1 MENTKKKSFFNE
13 IGFKATIDKLVNHIS
28 KLYLEDDIPWIV
40 GYSGGKDSSACL
52 QLMWRVLEKIK
63 SENKTVKPLHVI
75 TTDTLVENPIVALW
89 VNTSLDLLREKAQ
102 NKGLPIF
109 PTLLT
114 PNIQET
120 FWVNLIGRGYPA
132 PNTKFRWCTERMKI
146 RPSDRFLRKL
156 SAESGEAVLVVGTR
170 KAESSNRAQSIAK
183 FEKEATR
190 ENFNTHVNLSNVSS
204 FLPIKDWSNDDV
216 WLYLL
221 QEQSPWGINNKDLLT
236 MYQGATDGGECPL
249 VVDTSTPSCGDSRFG
264 CWVCT
269 LVKQDKSMSAMV
281 QNDSEKS
288 WMEPL
293 LQLRNNLNE
302 RDHEKRDF
310 RRLTGNVQLMPNDD
324 EKSVPG
330 PYLKK
335 TREQWLEKLLQAQ
348 KKIRQNNLLPNELKN
363 IQLITQAELDEI
375 RKIWFYDKLETDDV
389 LPKICEK
396 EAKGEYHFEPLED
409 NHVFDNEILQLLK
422 ETCGNDEMIFEIARG
437 LLEVERK
444 HFKSNRRSGLF
455 DEFENIFKKSFYKDR
470 SDAIEYAKER
480 KKIKTEKEKQLPLT
494 GTE

>member
-1 MENTKKKSFFNE
+1 MENKKKKSFFDE
-13 IGFKATIDKLVNHIS
+13 VGFKKTIEKLINHIS

-52 QLMWRVLEKIK
+52 QLMWQVLEKLK
-63 SENKTVKPLHVI
+63 SENKNVKPLYVI
-75 TTDTLVENPIVALW
+75 TTDTLVENPIVSLW
-89 VNTSLDLLREKAQ
+89 VKTSLDLLREKA
-102 NKGLPIF
+102 KERDLPVF
-109 PTLLT
+109 PNLLT
-114 PNIQET
+114 PNIKET
-120 FWVNLIGRGYPA
+120 FWVNLIGKGYPA

-146 RPSDRFLRKL
+146 RPSDRFLRKIA
-156 SAESGEAVLVVGTR
+156 AESGEAVLVVGTR

-183 FEKEATR
+183 FEKEAKR
-190 ENFNTHVNLSNVSS
+190 ENFNPHVNLSNISS

-221 QEQSPWGINNKDLLT
+221 QEKSPWGINNKDLLS

-302 RDHEKRDF
+302 KDHEKRDF

-335 TREQWLEKLLQAQ
+335 TREDWLEQLLKAQ
-348 KKIRQNNLLPNELKN
+348 MKIRENKQLPEEIKN
-363 IQLITQAELDEI
+363 IQLISQEELDEI
-375 RKIWFYDKLETDDV
+375 RNIWFYDKIEIDDT
-389 LPKICEK
+389 LPTICEK
-396 EAKGEYHFEPLED
+396 FAKGEYHFEPLED
-409 NHVFDNEILQLLK
+409 NHIFDFEILKILK
-422 ETCGNDEMIFEIARG
+422 DTCKDDEMIFEIAKG

-444 HFKSNRRSGLF
+444 HFKSARRTGLF

-470 SDAIEYAKER
+470 TDAIDYAKEK
-480 KKIKTEKEKQLPLT
+480 KKIKIAAEKQLPLT

>member
-1 MENTKKKSFFNE
+1 MENKKRKSFFDE
-13 IGFKATIDKLVNHIS
+13 LGFKKTIEKLINHIS

-52 QLMWRVLEKIK
+52 QLMWQVLEKLK
-63 SENKTVKPLHVI
+63 SENKNVKPLYVI
-75 TTDTLVENPIVALW
+75 TTDTLVENPIVSLW
-89 VNTSLDLLREKAQ
+89 IKTSLDLLREKA
-102 NKGLPIF
+102 KERDLPVF
-109 PTLLT
+109 PNLLT
-114 PNIQET
+114 PNIKQT
-120 FWVNLIGRGYPA
+120 FWVNLIGKGYPA

-146 RPSDRFLRKL
+146 RPSDRFLRKIA
-156 SAESGEAVLVVGTR
+156 AESGEAVLVVGTR

-183 FEKEATR
+183 FEKEAKR
-190 ENFNTHVNLSNVSS
+190 ENFNPHVNLSNISS

-221 QEQSPWGINNKDLLT
+221 QEKSPWGINNKDLLS

-335 TREQWLEKLLQAQ
+335 TREDWLEQLLKAQ
-348 KKIRQNNLLPNELKN
+348 MKIRENKQLPEEIKN
-363 IQLITQAELDEI
+363 IQLISQEELDEI
-375 RKIWFYDKLETDDV
+375 RNIWFYDKIEIDDT
-389 LPKICEK
+389 LPTICEK
-396 EAKGEYHFEPLED
+396 FAKGEYHFESLED
-409 NHVFDNEILQLLK
+409 NHIFDFEILKILK
-422 ETCGNDEMIFEIARG
+422 DTCKDDEMIFEIAKG

-444 HFKSNRRSGLF
+444 HFKSARRTGLF

-470 SDAIEYAKER
+470 MDAVDYAKEK
-480 KKIKTEKEKQLPLT
+480 KKIKIAAEKQLPLT

>member
-52 QLMWRVLEKIK
+52 QLMWRVLE
-63 SENKTVKPLHVI
+63 
-75 TTDTLVENPIVALW
+75 
-89 VNTSLDLLREKAQ
+89 REKAQ

-302 RDHEKRDF
+302 RDHDKRDF

-324 EKSVPG
+324 ERSVPG

-363 IQLITQAELDEI
+363 IKLITQAELDEI

-396 EAKGEYHFEPLED
+396 EAKGEYYFELLED

-480 KKIKTEKEKQLPLT
+480 KKIKTEKEKQLQLT

>member
-1 MENTKKKSFFNE
+1 MENKKRKSFFDE
-13 IGFKATIDKLVNHIS
+13 LGFKKTIEKLINHVS

-52 QLMWRVLEKIK
+52 QLMWQVLEKLK
-63 SENKTVKPLHVI
+63 SENKNVKPLYVI
-75 TTDTLVENPIVALW
+75 TTDTLVENPIVSLW
-89 VNTSLDLLREKAQ
+89 VKTSLDLLREKA
-102 NKGLPIF
+102 KERDLPVF
-109 PTLLT
+109 PNLLT
-114 PNIQET
+114 PNINET
-120 FWVNLIGRGYPA
+120 FWVNLIGKGYPA

-146 RPSDRFLRKL
+146 RPSDRFLRKIA
-156 SAESGEAVLVVGTR
+156 AESGEAVLVVGTR

-183 FEKEATR
+183 FEKEAKR
-190 ENFNTHVNLSNVSS
+190 ENFNPHVNLSNISS

-221 QEQSPWGINNKDLLT
+221 QEKSPWGINNKDLLT

-310 RRLTGNVQLMPNDD
+310 RRLKGNVQLMPNDD

-335 TREQWLEKLLQAQ
+335 TREDWLEQLLKAQ
-348 KKIRQNNLLPNELKN
+348 MKIRENKQLPEEIKN
-363 IQLITQAELDEI
+363 IQLISQEELDEI
-375 RKIWFYDKLETDDV
+375 RNIWFYDKIEIDDS
-389 LPKICEK
+389 LPTICEK
-396 EAKGEYHFEPLED
+396 FAKGEYHFESLED
-409 NHVFDNEILQLLK
+409 NHIFDFEILKILK
-422 ETCGNDEMIFEIARG
+422 DTCKDDEMIFEIAKG

-444 HFKSNRRSGLF
+444 HFKSARRTGLF

-470 SDAIEYAKER
+470 TDAIDYAKEK
-480 KKIKTEKEKQLPLT
+480 KKIKIAAEKQLPLT